1 MKDTLLLIPGWD
13 LGGMC
18 VEDINF
24 TIANVPVGFKLT
36 YFWFRFAELSPFL
49 KKRNDF
55 FLHLEAPRSFK

>member
-18 VEDINF
+18 VEDTNF

-36 YFWFRFAELSPFL
+36 YFWFRFGELSPFL
-49 KKRNDF
+49 K
-55 FLHLEAPRSFK
+55 

>member
-18 VEDINF
+18 VVDTNF
-24 TIANVPVGFKLT
+24 TIANVPVGFNLT

-49 KKRNDF
+49 K
-55 FLHLEAPRSFK
+55 